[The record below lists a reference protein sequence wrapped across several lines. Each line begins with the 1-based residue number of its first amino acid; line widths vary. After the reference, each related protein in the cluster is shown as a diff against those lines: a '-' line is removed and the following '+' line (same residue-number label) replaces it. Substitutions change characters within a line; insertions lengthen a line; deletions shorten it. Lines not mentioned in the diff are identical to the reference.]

1 MVDGGLGL
9 PDPYLPDHTDQRFA
23 AGEFNKDI
31 EVMIGKTNKS
41 PSIIALFI
49 IIIGTNKDE
58 SILFMLTTL
67 NGMRSWEDPQATFE
81 PFYAQIMFNN
91 QSDLIY

>member
-49 IIIGTNKDE
+49 IIIY
-58 SILFMLTTL
+58 
-67 NGMRSWEDPQATFE
+67 R
-81 PFYAQIMFNN
+81 N
-91 QSDLIY
+91 Q